1 MAGTGK
7 PANNADVTDYAAA
20 AATAQS
26 KADAAQQAAEN
37 YTNIREQAM
46 IDGVITDAEQGAI
59 DAAATDASMA
69 PCSASVMTPSIMA
82 CSRMFV

>member
-20 AATAQS
+20 AATAQQ
-26 KADAAQQAAEN
+26 KADDAQAAAES

-46 IDGVITDAEQGAI
+46 IDG
-59 DAAATDASMA
+59 
-69 PCSASVMTPSIMA
+69 CSCNSQQQIGRAHV
-82 CSRMFV
+82 